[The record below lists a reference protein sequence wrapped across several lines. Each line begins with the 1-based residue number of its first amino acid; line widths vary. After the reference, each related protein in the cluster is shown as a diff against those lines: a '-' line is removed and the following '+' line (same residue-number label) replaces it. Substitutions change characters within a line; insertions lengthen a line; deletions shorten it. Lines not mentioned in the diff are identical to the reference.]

1 MSDSAIQQQAQQAKQ
16 NIQDQ
21 ANTQRQLINNQASN
35 AINDINNQA
44 NQAKSDVDTQV
55 TTQTTFLRGQLSN
68 QELERQKALQKV
80 RQSQV
85 LENRKLN
92 SPLKP
97 KALGTQDQ
105 IKSINDV
112 ARTNQQAIDIAKS
125 KTEASGESVKADIEN
140 QAQASK
146 ADIQTQVDKANTD
159 LQSQVDIANSDI
171 DAQITSYQAL
181 ESQLTPYSIANKDG
195 TISYDISTFL
205 IDNPDK
211 QQTLLDFGYSQDSID
226 SVKVYNS
233 ALKKI
238 EPFKTADNNY
248 DISEYLK
255 NNPDDVK
262 TLLEAGFN
270 QSDIDNTLENNK
282 TLAKLEPFKTSTNS
296 YDISSYLKTNPTD
309 IQALI
314 NIGFSRIDI
323 EDSLKTNAIINKLE
337 PFKSVK
343 DKVTYYDLNA
353 YLKANPDDMQ
363 SLLDAGFTQAD
374 IDSATIGGIPSTIFT
389 KLEPYMT
396 KTTDKDGK
404 TVTSI
409 NLNAYL
415 KDHLGDIQTLLDAG
429 FNKDDVNQAMK
440 TSSTLAFLDQ
450 MAKNGM
456 TTQDALAEYLWTTR
470 SVIPNPAI
478 KNADSGEDTSGYS
491 ETVTSFDSGIEA
503 LKDVGY
509 SDSTIN
515 YLIDYVNHLH
525 SGGRQIQLQSNI
537 DDWNTLNAQ
546 KAKEEF
552 AKLSTSE
559 KMIKELGNYNPYD
572 LSEEELMN
580 LKLTLPQTMKDIEPK
595 ITYTADNFIPD
606 FTKANPYENMPVGY
620 IDKANLVFKPTIEN
634 PLPIYVGQHVD
645 DNHVIDDNGK
655 VITVSEFNKKL
666 PEINAK
672 AQQISDDLFNKEN
685 IKLNNGQ
692 YVSKIDFGKLTTTQQ
707 QEVLKTG
714 QYTIKSIEDVK
725 SSDITILP
733 DNFIGAPAPNEVRSI
748 DIKTQMLKQGINIPI
763 DAIITSL
770 NLETGTVQ
778 YIEPEQS
785 KIEAKA
791 NKNILDK
798 TIDTVKDFIDGYK
811 SVQEFYSTSHTQEE
825 LKNIYNE
832 EQKKSILSRIF
843 TPAMVAKDKNG
854 DYVLLRYAEADKSGK
869 SLATDTIQ
877 INYEKI
883 MIQAQQA
890 KPAQWQN
897 FPEELYPNQ
906 ATQITEKQAVE
917 LATNRAFSQGGLTSS
932 KYLSPDVQVGV
943 GENVLDTP
951 QGYALKLV
959 NQYAQV
965 SDLPLSATKIALVPG
980 LIEIIP
986 SEENPDKMWHP
997 SKQGVKDTL
1006 QTILPTSITVDKT
1019 GTITVKDKNNN
1030 VATIQPVK
1038 DIEPVD
1044 QARMIANPD
1053 LSQAVKVATVVLSQA
1068 RSSGYNDIQS
1078 KVIAITTVAN
1088 AIKQKQYPINKSEVK
1103 LVNQLKLSTPEKTL
1117 LQQAINIA
1125 TRINTQ
1131 MVNQTNVQL
1140 KSQIKLNSKIKAQN
1154 KIQTQTATEVKI
1166 KVATLTKQ
1174 ALDILQN
1181 QIDKNITTFPVN
1193 IENFNT
1199 NRPPNNAPPIRIK
1212 LSNGSSTLLD
1222 QNKLA
1227 GAVGWKQGFVYK
1239 AIYKPYKQSNLIT
1252 TKYKIQGIPYY
1263 GGVRS
1268 AFKSLVQI
1276 TKGDLPSTIR
1286 LTMGIENIVIQTNG
1300 DKSIIKFTR
1309 NSKANK
1315 KALHI
1320 KSKHVKNKVN
1330 NSSIKEIK

>member
-55 TTQTTFLRGQLSN
+55 TTQTTLLRGQLSN

-97 KALGTQDQ
+97 QALGTQDQ

-171 DAQITSYQAL
+171 DAQIASYQAL

-282 TLAKLEPFKTSTNS
+282 TLAKLEPFKTSTNN
-296 YDISSYLKTNPTD
+296 YDISGYLKTNPTD

-314 NIGFSRIDI
+314 NIGFSKTDI

-353 YLKANPDDMQ
+353 YLKANPDDVQ
-363 SLLDAGFTQAD
+363 SLLDVGFTQAD
-374 IDSATIGGIPSTIFT
+374 IDSATTGSIPSAIFT

-396 KTTDKDGK
+396 KTIDKDGE

-456 TTQDALAEYLWTTR
+456 TTQDALAEYLWATR

-478 KNADSGEDTSGYS
+478 KNAGSGEDTSGYS

-546 KAKEEF
+546 KVKEEF

-672 AQQISDDLFNKEN
+672 AEDISNKLLAKDN
-685 IKLNNGQ
+685 IKLPDGWM
-692 YVSKIDFGKLTTTQQ
+692 SKSDFNDLSKEEQDIALHVGLKEVQDLRNKINLTTQHVIETQQ
-707 QEVLKTG
+707 NALDKLKWYKTSLIDPSTNEEYDVSYDIAAYLRHGGTQQVLLDAGFNLQNIQQAKQYNADTRGIGQPDYVDFSTFRDQYYKDHNWSDTGIDIHNSEASNLFMQHQDEARKAYTAIYTPKVSEMQFIQNYFADNNWKFPDSHKNILNYIDPFITDISSLQITSKQDADRINEARDFYVKKYGNNAKLLSGIGDITQKIFAPSRAIKPEVTLKDISGTEWITG
-714 QYTIKSIEDVK
+714 AAQVALFVVTPVVASAVKGLAGTVISKTVQMASGGVFLKDTIDNWQNMTIYEKALSVAMDTLIIGSAMPSTKTVK
-725 SSDITILP
+725 SLGKYVNEDIKATVKEFKLNPEKGSIGKPVDNVIKAIEARGDILP
-733 DNFIGAPAPNEVRSI
+733 VE
-748 DIKTQMLKQGINIPI
+748 LKAKFENALSKVQVEGQK
-763 DAIITSL
+763 AIITKNYDSYIK
-770 NLETGTVQ
+770 NL
-778 YIEPEQS
+778 
-785 KIEAKA
+785 
-791 NKNILDK
+791 
-798 TIDTVKDFIDGYK
+798 
-811 SVQEFYSTSHTQEE
+811 
-825 LKNIYNE
+825 
-832 EQKKSILSRIF
+832 
-843 TPAMVAKDKNG
+843 
-854 DYVLLRYAEADKSGK
+854 
-869 SLATDTIQ
+869 
-877 INYEKI
+877 
-883 MIQAQQA
+883 
-890 KPAQWQN
+890 
-897 FPEELYPNQ
+897 
-906 ATQITEKQAVE
+906 
-917 LATNRAFSQGGLTSS
+917 
-932 KYLSPDVQVGV
+932 
-943 GENVLDTP
+943 
-951 QGYALKLV
+951 LKLIHR
-959 NQYAQV
+959 Q
-965 SDLPLSATKIALVPG
+965 
-980 LIEIIP
+980 
-986 SEENPDKMWHP
+986 
-997 SKQGVKDTL
+997 
-1006 QTILPTSITVDKT
+1006 
-1019 GTITVKDKNNN
+1019 
-1030 VATIQPVK
+1030 
-1038 DIEPVD
+1038 
-1044 QARMIANPD
+1044 
-1053 LSQAVKVATVVLSQA
+1053 
-1068 RSSGYNDIQS
+1068 
-1078 KVIAITTVAN
+1078 
-1088 AIKQKQYPINKSEVK
+1088 
-1103 LVNQLKLSTPEKTL
+1103 
-1117 LQQAINIA
+1117 
-1125 TRINTQ
+1125 
-1131 MVNQTNVQL
+1131 
-1140 KSQIKLNSKIKAQN
+1140 
-1154 KIQTQTATEVKI
+1154 
-1166 KVATLTKQ
+1166 
-1174 ALDILQN
+1174 
-1181 QIDKNITTFPVN
+1181 
-1193 IENFNT
+1193 
-1199 NRPPNNAPPIRIK
+1199 
-1212 LSNGSSTLLD
+1212 
-1222 QNKLA
+1222 
-1227 GAVGWKQGFVYK
+1227 
-1239 AIYKPYKQSNLIT
+1239 
-1252 TKYKIQGIPYY
+1252 
-1263 GGVRS
+1263 
-1268 AFKSLVQI
+1268 
-1276 TKGDLPSTIR
+1276 
-1286 LTMGIENIVIQTNG
+1286 
-1300 DKSIIKFTR
+1300 
-1309 NSKANK
+1309 
-1315 KALHI
+1315 
-1320 KSKHVKNKVN
+1320 
-1330 NSSIKEIK
+1330 